1 MESGKRKSKSDKQ
14 YSLFSQRLQM
24 RRNELGLTQDDLA
37 KKAGELGKS
46 KGVKLLKS
54 QIGKYETLEEGGD
67 GFPSF
72 AKGILLAET
81 LECSLDW
88 LYGVPEGNA
97 PSSGYSDNES
107 IEIILLKMIAA
118 IINEEFAD
126 LSIDDTAEDKPA
138 IILENNVF
146 AKFIEEYREATDF
159 EDAAKEKFG
168 NDSPFANKATEF
180 KDEILVKYV
189 RKFAEMEK
197 DCL

>member
-24 RRNELGLTQDDLA
+24 RRNELGLTQDALSE
-37 KKAGELGKS
+37 KAGELGKN

-88 LYGVPEGNA
+88 LYGIPESNT
-97 PSSGYSDNES
+97 PSSGYSDTES
-107 IEIILLKMIAA
+107 VEITLLKILRA
-118 IINEEFAD
+118 
-126 LSIDDTAEDKPA
+126 
-138 IILENNVF
+138 ILEEEITGWRIDETEVDKKSILVKNNVLE
-146 AKFIEEYREATDF
+146 AFISEYQGAIEL
-159 EDAAKEKFG
+159 EDTIIEKFG
-168 NDSPFANKATEF
+168 DGSSHLDIVTGRKE
-180 KDEILVKYV
+180 EIWTKYV
-189 RKFAEMEK
+189 QKIAEMKEG
-197 DCL
+197 